1 MSFSLAV
8 RVKDYIR
15 LGLDKNI
22 IDPDK
27 GSNITRKLELI
38 QKAGINE
45 IVHPNLRAAP
55 QTPDDGWSSNLG
67 EWPFVSFASL
77 YKNFIERPVS
87 IPISTGSQSVNTP
100 EEFYL
105 KNVVLT
111 AEEAARLEVGTG
123 GQSTKS
129 EWFLA
134 RRI

>member
-1 MSFSLAV
+1 M
-8 RVKDYIR
+8 
-15 LGLDKNI
+15 
-22 IDPDK
+22 
-27 GSNITRKLELI
+27 
-38 QKAGINE
+38 
-45 IVHPNLRAAP
+45 
-55 QTPDDGWSSNLG
+55 
-67 EWPFVSFASL
+67 SFASL

-123 GQSTKS
+123 GQRTKS

-134 RRI
+134 R